1 MKLPAMIESMS
12 FSDYLADPAP
22 QPSLT
27 SSIARELNST
37 APAAVRHRTTRLNP
51 AAVTFQSEKFDI
63 GTAAHALF
71 VGGGEPI
78 VEIDHTDYRKQAAKD
93 ERDAAYAAGHTPIL
107 AHQMVHVRAM
117 VGALRTWMVGSDVVM
132 NVIGTQNTVNEA
144 TIIWKHEGIHCRC
157 RPDILYWNGK
167 PDFQR
172 AAVIHYKTTNITI
185 NRNSLARYA
194 ATLGWQVI
202 HEHYRLGVKALTGIE
217 PDQYFLVQETEP
229 PYLPMLVEL
238 DSAFVEYGEMDHEH
252 AVKTWRTCLTTGKW
266 PGHRPDVMTIEAPA
280 YLDRDFRE
288 REPEEVFEEELIL

>member
-1 MKLPAMIESMS
+1 MKLPAMIEGMS

-51 AAVTFQSEKFDI
+51 AAVTYQSEKFDI

-78 VEIDHTDYRKQAAKD
+78 VEIDFPNYRKQDAKD

-107 AHQMVHVRAM
+107 AHQMVHVREM
-117 VGALRTWMVGSDVVM
+117 VGAVKTWLADTPLFPFA
-132 NVIGTQNTVNEA
+132 ITKATHREA

-157 RPDILYWNGK
+157 RPDLFFWGK
-167 PDFQR
+167 DGETVN
-172 AAVIHYKTTNITI
+172 VIHYKTTNITI

-229 PYLPMLVEL
+229 PYLPMIVGL

-266 PGHRPDVMTIEAPA
+266 PGHRPDVVTIEAPA
-280 YLDRDFRE
+280 YMDRQFRE